1 MIAPYDKCHIKF
13 SINGTAGECG
23 ADWIDD
29 ILKHTLVD
37 EIICIEDVVIAE
49 GGGSK
54 DATKSIIDF
63 CMRNPNAIIV
73 LMCGEFR
80 KTQYDEN
87 RNVIKVHRN
96 QQLREYEN
104 LAKMKALYEI
114 IGFQDISAWID
125 YAGTGV
131 FLYKNS
137 QSIDFIDRLSAWQA
151 GAYLS
156 AITSTSSVL
165 DIIKNELS
173 DAPNARIILENI
185 LRECG
190 APSAVE
196 KMNAFGTKPNA

>member
-13 SINGTAGECG
+13 SINGTAGECS

-37 EIICIEDVVIAE
+37 EIICIEDVV
-49 GGGSK
+49 
-54 DATKSIIDF
+54 IDF